1 MQRFLDLADF
11 SRDQVLDL
19 IGLAGRL
26 QARPEPQALAGRIL
40 GLLFMNPSL
49 RTLSSFQ
56 AGMMRLGGT
65 SFVVTPGQG
74 TWNVE
79 TRDGTVMNAGAAEHV
94 REAIPVLASY
104 CVYVR
109 ERRAPFRVDDSGADE
124 RVNGHPKRDSIRAYC
139 GVPLIDR
146 SGRMFGTVCHFDPQ
160 PRTISDRS
168 VALMQ
173 ALAPLLQRYFAGASR
188 NDSGISTR
196 DFHAASSWAA
206 PSNTRERQSPP
217 AR

>member
-1 MQRFLDLADF
+1 MVDPDEAL
-11 SRDQVLDL
+11 
-19 IGLAGRL
+19 L
-26 QARPEPQALAGRIL
+26 QLRMRVIEGDVRGALA
-40 GLLFMNPSL
+40 LLNAEAGHRFTALYRFDDETL
-49 RTLSSFQ
+49 RNLWLYD
-56 AGMMRLGGT
+56 R
-65 SFVVTPGQG
+65 
-74 TWNVE
+74 
-79 TRDGTVMNAGAAEHV
+79 EHPEIE
-94 REAIPVLASY
+94 RCEDIPVLASY

-124 RVNGHPKRDSIRAYC
+124 RVSGHPKRDSIRAYC

-146 SGRMFGTVCHFDPQ
+146 SGRMFGTVCHFDLQ

-173 ALAPLLQRYFAGASR
+173 ALAPLLQRYSAGASR